1 MCGIVGYIG
10 FKDSLPILIDGLKRL
25 EYRGYDSAGVAINT
39 GEGLFVV
46 KKKGRLKELEE
57 ALDFDA
63 LKGSLGIG
71 HTRWAT
77 HGTPS
82 DENSHPHTNM
92 EGSIALVHNGIIENH
107 GTLRRELTEEG
118 YEFLSQTDT
127 EVLLHLIDSKF
138 AGGSS
143 LYEAVRSALKEIR
156 GTYAVCVID
165 KDNPDEIIAA
175 KKDSPLVLGIG
186 EGEYFVASDIPA
198 ILKHTREVYILEDG
212 EIAVVSRGGIKMF
225 DCDGEQVD
233 KSIMHVTW
241 DVESAEKGG
250 YPHFMIKEIHEE
262 PKAVAETLYPR
273 LSLDDLYIE
282 GVDLRSI
289 MKELQRVYLVA
300 CGTAY
305 HAGLMAKYTWERI
318 LGIPVDVEYASEFRY
333 RSPVITAN
341 DLVIIISQSGET
353 LDTLAA
359 LRLAKSKGARI
370 LSITNVVGSSV
381 SRESDYVMYSWAG
394 PEIAVASTKAYSTQV
409 LCLAILMLKMANT
422 KGIMTGDEY
431 QSALDELRRLPA
443 MVADMLDKEKD
454 LEALAERHHKI
465 RDAYFIGR
473 GIDNTLAM
481 EASLKLKEISY
492 IHSEAFPAGELK
504 HGPIALLEEGT
515 VIIAFATQ
523 PELFE
528 KIANNV
534 IETRARGAY
543 VIAIADERAREI
555 IDVADEV
562 ITIPPVS
569 AWLTPVLAVM
579 PAQIFAYYCSVKLGY
594 DVDKPRNLAKS
605 VTVE

>member
-10 FKDSLPILIDGLKRL
+10 FKDALPILIDGLKRL

-39 GEGLFVV
+39 DGGLYVM
-46 KKKGRLKELEE
+46 KKKGRLSELEE
-57 ALDFDA
+57 ALDFES
-63 LKGSLGIG
+63 LKGNMGIG

-77 HGTPS
+77 HGNPS

-107 GTLRRELTEEG
+107 GPLRRLLAEKG
-118 YEFLSQTDT
+118 YQFLSQTDT
-127 EVLLHLIDSKF
+127 EVLLHLIDSKR
-138 AGGSS
+138 SEDIS
-143 LYEAVRSALKEIR
+143 LYEAVQSALKEVR
-156 GTYAVCVID
+156 GTYALCVID

-175 KKDSPLVLGIG
+175 RKDSPLVLGIG
-186 EGEYFVASDIPA
+186 QGEYFIASDIPA
-198 ILKHTREVYILEDG
+198 IIKHTREVCILEDG
-212 EIAVVSRGGIKMF
+212 EAAILTREGIKIF
-225 DCDGEQVD
+225 ASDGMPVE
-233 KSIMHVTW
+233 KSVMHVAW

-262 PKAVAETLYPR
+262 PKAVAETLNSR
-273 LSLDDLYIE
+273 LALDDIHIE
-282 GVDLRSI
+282 GVDLASI
-289 MKELQRVYLVA
+289 MKDLRKVFVVA

-305 HAGLMAKYTWERI
+305 HAGLMAKYTWERVLRLQI
-318 LGIPVDVEYASEFRY
+318 EVEYASEFRY
-333 RSPVITAN
+333 RSPIISKG

-353 LDTLAA
+353 LDTLSA
-359 LRLAKSKGARI
+359 LRLAKSKGAKI
-370 LSITNVVGSSV
+370 LAITNVVGSSI
-381 SRESDYVMYSWAG
+381 SRESDYVMHTWAG

-409 LCLAILMLKMANT
+409 LCLAMLMLKMANM
-422 KGIMTGDEY
+422 KGFMVGEEY
-431 QSALDELRRLPA
+431 QRALDELRRLPA
-443 MVADMLDKEKD
+443 MVADMLGNEKRI
-454 LEALAERHHKI
+454 EALAERHYKI

-473 GIDNTLAM
+473 SIDSTLAM

-515 VIIAFATQ
+515 VVIAFATQ

-528 KIANNV
+528 KTANSV

-543 VIAIADERAREI
+543 VIAIADERAQEI
-555 IDVADEV
+555 IAEADEA
-562 ITIPPVS
+562 IKIPPVS
-569 AWLTPVLAVM
+569 PWLAPVLAVM